1 MSKSQIF
8 RGPASKLVLKFFLAL
23 WCGLIGGLFI
33 FPGFR
38 AARMHYD
45 LLKYV
50 EISYYLF
57 IKVYFSTY
65 CFLIYIWL
73 FLWYLRYYE
82 VNRIR
87 RFLLNIS
94 FASPF
99 FLVLLWVKPVC
110 RDYLTVRI
118 FSGMSAPLWVT
129 KCIVYGLIE

>member
-1 MSKSQIF
+1 MYHYNLVVSLSYLTHS
-8 RGPASKLVLKFFLAL
+8 GPASKLVLKFFLAL
-23 WCGLIGGLFI
+23 WCGFIGGVFI

-50 EISYYLF
+50 KISNIFINGCSFFMQFIYFPFYL
-57 IKVYFSTY
+57 S
-65 CFLIYIWL
+65 
-73 FLWYLRYYE
+73 RYYE
-82 VNRIR
+82 ESRVR
-87 RFLLNIS
+87 RFLLNLS

-118 FSGMSAPLWVT
+118 FSGMTEPL
-129 KCIVYGLIE
+129 